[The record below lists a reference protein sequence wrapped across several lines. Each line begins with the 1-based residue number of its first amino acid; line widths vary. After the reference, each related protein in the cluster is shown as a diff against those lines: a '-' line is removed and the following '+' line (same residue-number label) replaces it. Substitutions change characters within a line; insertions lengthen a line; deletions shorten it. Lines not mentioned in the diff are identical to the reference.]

1 MPSGLD
7 DNEDD
12 TDYEEVLSGFIN
24 SHYFLSSAR
33 SEADSTSLCS
43 KESEVCDTVLY
54 ASILFVGKW
63 LWFYFFFLILFCL
76 ILQWLVWTTESQF
89 GS

>member
-1 MPSGLD
+1 MAEKMGFICSNFRLYNMPSGLD

-63 LWFYFFFLILFCL
+63 L
-76 ILQWLVWTTESQF
+76 
-89 GS
+89 